1 MVPSQVPK
9 KAKYSEKS
17 KISEYKRHND
27 KNGIEYQFVTTEI
40 CPETSLHP
48 SSSGVSNE
56 VLDNTFLMGTV
67 QDTINNKRSKLPKV
81 YHLK

>member
-40 CPETSLHP
+40 CPETSLYP
-48 SSSGVSNE
+48 SSSGVSN
-56 VLDNTFLMGTV
+56 
-67 QDTINNKRSKLPKV
+67 IR
-81 YHLK
+81 